1 MATKLNDSRN
11 SILPTFVECSDKV
24 AYHGFSYFLGVNGVN
39 LGGLFFQLGLTVVF
53 VGLAALGIFWAI
65 KSGQY
70 DDLDGPAQRIL
81 MDDDDPMI
89 PFNETK
95 SSGRRARK
103 VEPNQEKSK

>member
-1 MATKLNDSRN
+1 
-11 SILPTFVECSDKV
+11 VESGSKV
-24 AYHGFSYFLGVNGVN
+24 AYHGSSSLLLEVKGVN

-103 VEPNQEKSK
+103 IEPNQEKSK